1 MQTAI
6 YRHDMSE
13 TLARHSLPK
22 RHMQTA
28 WTRMRRRVTQPL
40 TRTQDDI
47 HPGNIFTKFE
57 QHFEN

>member
-13 TLARHSLPK
+13 TVARYSLPK

-28 WTRMRRRVTQPL
+28 WIRIRRRVARRLIRIQVD
-40 TRTQDDI
+40 RHSD
-47 HPGNIFTKFE
+47 NIFTKFE